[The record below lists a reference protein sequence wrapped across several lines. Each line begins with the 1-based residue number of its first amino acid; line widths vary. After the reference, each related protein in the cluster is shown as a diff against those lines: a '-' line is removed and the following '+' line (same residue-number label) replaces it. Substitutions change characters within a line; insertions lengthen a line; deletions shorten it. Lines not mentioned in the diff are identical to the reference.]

1 MSLDILLWASA
12 ECARWTQQAARLARL
27 EDYTPEAMERYEALL
42 EAGHSLRSELLD
54 RSIDLVTRS
63 REIQQRQED
72 AARLDAYLPEIRVI
86 VTQESG
92 WSVRDRAGHYA
103 AGPETGREGFR
114 AALAAADRMQSAVA
128 TTAAEGR

>member
-27 EDYTPEAMERYEALL
+27 EDYAPESMERYEALL
-42 EAGHSLRSELLD
+42 KAGHGLRAELLD

-72 AARLDAYLPEIRVI
+72 AARLDAYLPEIRVV
-86 VTQESG
+86 VTQSG
-92 WSVRDRAGHYA
+92 WSVWDRAGHYA
-103 AGPETGREGFR
+103 AGEETGREGFR
-114 AALAAADRMQSAVA
+114 AALAAADRMQHAVA